1 MLPMKLPRFYNLSDI
16 VRKGKVL
23 IIFGPRQVGKT
34 TMLQDYLDT
43 VSLRYKL
50 STGDDINTQNLFA
63 AQDLNKILEFAE
75 GYELI
80 AIDEAQR
87 IPNIGIG
94 LKMLI
99 DHRKDI
105 YVIATGSSS
114 FELQGQLGEPLTGRK
129 RSVPL
134 FPIAQLEMKE
144 IYNESELKEMLNEFL
159 IYGGY
164 PDVITA
170 KSKDEKINILDEI
183 AGSYLLKD
191 ILEIEKIKSSKI
203 LLDLLRL
210 IAFQIGNEVSL
221 SEIATKIG
229 INYKTVARYL
239 DLLEKSYILYNV
251 RGFSKNLRKEVVK
264 KSKYYFYDNGIRNA
278 LIANFNDINL
288 RNDVGQ
294 LWENFVFTERMKK
307 RNYSNIKS
315 NVYFWRTWD
324 KKEIDIIEEREGKL
338 FAFECK
344 WSERKRTIPR
354 DWQKQY
360 PEADFV
366 FITKEN
372 YLNFVT

>member
-63 AQDLNKILEFAE
+63 AQDLSKILEFAE

-114 FELQGQLGEPLTGRK
+114 FEFQGQLGEPLTGRK

-344 WSERKRTIPR
+344 WSERKRSIPR

>member
-63 AQDLNKILEFAE
+63 AQDLSKILEFAE

-134 FPIAQLEMKE
+134 FPIAQLEMKK

-307 RNYSNIKS
+307 RSYSNINS

-344 WSERKRTIPR
+344 WSERKRSIPR

>member
-1 MLPMKLPRFYNLSDI
+1 MKLPRFYNLSDI

-63 AQDLNKILEFAE
+63 AQDLSKILEFAE

-344 WSERKRTIPR
+344 WSERKRSIPR